1 MCVHA
6 NAKTNKVVNT
16 PAGFR
21 VDVTYSLSTPQGIS
35 EVCNHVIN
43 LSPVQQGPD
52 VVSSLEFSA
61 SLYRL
66 PSKIDSAAMR
76 GMSDFSPSSC
86 ATAPP
91 FGHIDQKTIAF
102 TENKHFKAIG

>member
-16 PAGFR
+16 PAEFR

-35 EVCNHVIN
+35 EVCDHVIN

-52 VVSSLEFSA
+52 VVSSLEFCA

-66 PSKIDSAAMR
+66 PSKIDCCHVVWQKFL
-76 GMSDFSPSSC
+76 FSKDNINTVFLGV
-86 ATAPP
+86 TAGFPLKLFLYPP
-91 FGHIDQKTIAF
+91 
-102 TENKHFKAIG
+102 